1 MKGTISMTTID
12 TKNKTF
18 TAIMS
23 SKEGNTFHNFT
34 APSDSSKEQLMEIG
48 KAFETATETLYGVV
62 EALDVEVDLV
72 IEDNNGVKTNLP
84 YALERTDKHNTKYV
98 IECIE
103 YGEEFVSDFFA
114 PSNYTEEQL
123 MLIGRD
129 VAMTWGAECISVYKE

>member
-1 MKGTISMTTID
+1 MTETM
-12 TKNKTF
+12 TF
-18 TAIMS
+18 TAVMS
-23 SKEGNTFHNFT
+23 SKQGNTFHNFI
-34 APSDSSKEQLMEIG
+34 APKDTPKEQLENIG
-48 KAFETATETLYGVV
+48 RTFETDTEKFFAVT
-62 EALDVEVDLV
+62 EAIDVEVDLV
-72 IEDNNGVKTNLP
+72 ITDSNGVEVKLP

-123 MLIGRD
+123 MIIGRD

>member
-1 MKGTISMTTID
+1 MTETM
-12 TKNKTF
+12 TF
-18 TAIMS
+18 TAVMS
-23 SKEGNTFHNFT
+23 SKQGNTFHNFT
-34 APSDSSKEQLMEIG
+34 APKDTPKEQLENIG
-48 KAFETATETLYGVV
+48 RTFETDTEKFFAVT
-62 EALDVEVDLV
+62 EAIDVEVDLV
-72 IEDNNGVKTNLP
+72 ITDSNGVEVKLP

-123 MLIGRD
+123 MIIGRD